1 MICKYMYTSTCT
13 ILTINLITNHNN
25 CTILTDMNIIGTT
38 SIMNYFILTE
48 YNSDQWTV
56 NGFWNSTNKQEL
68 IERRKKIIPV
78 KPLQHNNEEN
88 REMIQEIAQLKQ
100 QLREKDTTIQ
110 QKEATIQ
117 QKDTVIHQ
125 QANDLQDQLR
135 EKEDVIQQ
143 KDDTIRDKD
152 TTIRQKQAT
161 IQEKTTALDQS
172 INLIQEKDDTIQQKD
187 ITIRQQQQ
195 QTNEQLRQKDTVI
208 QEKEDAVCLQE
219 EQVNELHDQ
228 LREKQA
234 TIQEKEAA
242 NRRKDA
248 IIQQKEDDIR
258 QKEDTIR
265 DKDTTIRQK
274 QATIQEKTTAL
285 DQSDNL
291 IQEKDD
297 TIQRNDATI
306 AEQQRVIQR
315 CRDNPH
321 WVIQRDEVT
330 ITQNTLGRGG
340 WGEVKVGI
348 FRGTKVAVKRLYQE
362 IQSELYMDLF
372 AREMNI
378 ASRIRHP
385 NLLQFIGAT
394 REGDLLIVTELM
406 PTSLRDELGKNK
418 LAHSQVI
425 AIAIDIITGL
435 NYLHMWRPQSI
446 IHRDVSSANVL
457 LQPIL
462 VGQWKAKLSD
472 YGSVNLQDHIKTANP
487 GNPIYSAP
495 ESNTPALH
503 SPAMDI
509 FSFGILFAEM
519 ATRRLPSSTVYE
531 REAQIRVVKWPTIR
545 SLITRCTVTNHNT
558 RPKTDNV
565 LNQLEELYRSE
576 FN

>member
-1 MICKYMYTSTCT
+1 MLS
-13 ILTINLITNHNN
+13 
-25 CTILTDMNIIGTT
+25 II
-38 SIMNYFILTE
+38 SIINYFVLTE

-56 NGFWNSTNKQEL
+56 NGVWNSTNKQEL

-78 KPLQHNNEEN
+78 KSLQHNNEEN
-88 REMIQEIAQLKQ
+88 KEMIQEIAQLKQ

-110 QKEATIQ
+110 QKEAAIQHKEAAIQ
-117 QKDTVIHQ
+117 QKE
-125 QANDLQDQLR
+125 AA
-135 EKEDVIQQ
+135 IQQ
-143 KDDTIRDKD
+143 KEAAIQ
-152 TTIRQKQAT
+152 QKEAT
-161 IQEKTTALDQS
+161 IQEKD
-172 INLIQEKDDTIQQKD
+172 
-187 ITIRQQQQ
+187 
-195 QTNEQLRQKDTVI
+195 
-208 QEKEDAVCLQE
+208 
-219 EQVNELHDQ
+219 
-228 LREKQA
+228 
-234 TIQEKEAA
+234 AA

-248 IIQQKEDDIR
+248 TIQEKEDVIQ

-274 QATIQEKTTAL
+274 EVTIEEKTTAL
-285 DQSDNL
+285 DQSNNL

-315 CRDNPH
+315 YHDNPH

-362 IQSELYMDLF
+362 IQSEFYMELF

-406 PTSLRDELGKNK
+406 PTSLRNELEKTQF
-418 LAHSQVI
+418 LRFQVI
-425 AIAIDIITGL
+425 TIAIDIITGL
-435 NYLHMWRPQSI
+435 NYLHMWRPRPI
-446 IHRDVSSANVL
+446 LHRDVSSANVL
-457 LQPIL
+457 LQPL
-462 VGQWKAKLSD
+462 PVGQWKAKLSD

-487 GNPIYSAP
+487 GNPVYSAP

-509 FSFGILFAEM
+509 FSFGILLAEM

-565 LNQLEELYRSE
+565 LDQLEELYRSE

>member
-1 MICKYMYTSTCT
+1 MLS
-13 ILTINLITNHNN
+13 
-25 CTILTDMNIIGTT
+25 II
-38 SIMNYFILTE
+38 SIINYFVLTE

-56 NGFWNSTNKQEL
+56 NGVWNSTNKQEL

-88 REMIQEIAQLKQ
+88 GEMIQEIAQLKQ

-110 QKEATIQ
+110 QKEA
-117 QKDTVIHQ
+117 
-125 QANDLQDQLR
+125 AN
-135 EKEDVIQQ
+135 
-143 KDDTIRDKD
+143 
-152 TTIRQKQAT
+152 
-161 IQEKTTALDQS
+161 
-172 INLIQEKDDTIQQKD
+172 
-187 ITIRQQQQ
+187 
-195 QTNEQLRQKDTVI
+195 
-208 QEKEDAVCLQE
+208 
-219 EQVNELHDQ
+219 
-228 LREKQA
+228 
-234 TIQEKEAA
+234 QEKEAA

-248 IIQQKEDDIR
+248 IIQQKDAAIQQKEATNRRKDAIIQEKEDVIR

-285 DQSDNL
+285 DQSNNL

-315 CRDNPH
+315 YRDNPH

-330 ITQNTLGRGG
+330 ITQNTLGGGG

-362 IQSELYMDLF
+362 IQSEYNMDLF

-378 ASRIRHP
+378 ASTIRHP

-406 PTSLRDELGKNK
+406 PTSLRDELQKNK
-418 LAHSQVI
+418 LPHPQVI

-446 IHRDVSSANVL
+446 LHRDVSSANVL
-457 LQPIL
+457 LQPIF

-472 YGSVNLQDHIKTANP
+472 YGSVNLQSHIKTANP
-487 GNPIYSAP
+487 GNPVYSAP

-509 FSFGILFAEM
+509 FSFGILLAEM

-565 LNQLEELYRSE
+565 LNQLEELYSRE

>member
-1 MICKYMYTSTCT
+1 MYCF
-13 ILTINLITNHNN
+13 
-25 CTILTDMNIIGTT
+25 TDMNIIVTT
-38 SIMNYFILTE
+38 SIMNYFVLTE
-48 YNSDQWTV
+48 CNSDQWTV
-56 NGFWNSTNKQEL
+56 NGVWNSTNKQEL

-88 REMIQEIAQLKQ
+88 REMIQEIAQLKE

-110 QKEATIQ
+110 LKEATIQ
-117 QKDTVIHQ
+117 QKEA
-125 QANDLQDQLR
+125 ANRRKDVTIQEKEAANRRKDAIIQ
-135 EKEDVIQQ
+135 EKEDVIRQ

-172 INLIQEKDDTIQQKD
+172 N
-187 ITIRQQQQ
+187 
-195 QTNEQLRQKDTVI
+195 
-208 QEKEDAVCLQE
+208 
-219 EQVNELHDQ
+219 
-228 LREKQA
+228 
-234 TIQEKEAA
+234 
-242 NRRKDA
+242 
-248 IIQQKEDDIR
+248 
-258 QKEDTIR
+258 
-265 DKDTTIRQK
+265 
-274 QATIQEKTTAL
+274 
-285 DQSDNL
+285 NL

-315 CRDNPH
+315 YRDNPH
-321 WVIQRDEVT
+321 WVIQRDEVAV
-330 ITQNTLGRGG
+330 TQNTLGGGG

-362 IQSELYMDLF
+362 IQSEYNMDLF

-378 ASRIRHP
+378 ASTIRHP

-406 PTSLRDELGKNK
+406 PTSLRDELQKNK
-418 LAHSQVI
+418 LPHLQVI

-446 IHRDVSSANVL
+446 LHRDVSSANVL
-457 LQPIL
+457 LQPL
-462 VGQWKAKLSD
+462 PVGQWKAKLSD

-487 GNPIYSAP
+487 GNPVYSAP

-509 FSFGILFAEM
+509 FSFGILLVEM

-531 REAQIRVVKWPTIR
+531 REAQIRVVKWPTLR
-545 SLITRCTVTNHNT
+545 SLITRCTITNHNT

-565 LNQLEELYRSE
+565 LNELEELYSSE

>member
-1 MICKYMYTSTCT
+1 M
-13 ILTINLITNHNN
+13 
-25 CTILTDMNIIGTT
+25 
-38 SIMNYFILTE
+38 
-48 YNSDQWTV
+48 
-56 NGFWNSTNKQEL
+56 

-78 KPLQHNNEEN
+78 KSLQHNNEEN
-88 REMIQEIAQLKQ
+88 KEIIQEIAQLKQ
-100 QLREKDTTIQ
+100 QLRETDTTIQ
-110 QKEATIQ
+110 QKEAAIQQKEAAIQQKEAAIQQKEATIQEKEAANRRKDATIQ
-117 QKDTVIHQ
+117 QKDTTIH
-125 QANDLQDQLR
+125 
-135 EKEDVIQQ
+135 
-143 KDDTIRDKD
+143 
-152 TTIRQKQAT
+152 
-161 IQEKTTALDQS
+161 
-172 INLIQEKDDTIQQKD
+172 
-187 ITIRQQQQ
+187 QQQQ

-208 QEKEDAVCLQE
+208 HEKEIANRKKD
-219 EQVNELHDQ
+219 
-228 LREKQA
+228 A
-234 TIQEKEAA
+234 TIQEKE
-242 NRRKDA
+242 
-248 IIQQKEDDIR
+248 
-258 QKEDTIR
+258 DTIR
-265 DKDTTIRQK
+265 EKDTTIRQK
-274 QATIQEKTTAL
+274 QAAFQEKTTAL
-285 DQSDNL
+285 DQSNNL

-315 CRDNPH
+315 YRDNPH

-362 IQSELYMDLF
+362 IQSEFYMELF

-406 PTSLRDELGKNK
+406 PTSLRNELEKTQ
-418 LAHSQVI
+418 LLRFQVI
-425 AIAIDIITGL
+425 TIAIDIITGL

-446 IHRDVSSANVL
+446 LHRDVSSANVL
-457 LQPIL
+457 LQPL
-462 VGQWKAKLSD
+462 SVGQWKAKLSD

-487 GNPIYSAP
+487 GSPVYSAP

-509 FSFGILFAEM
+509 FSFGILLVEM
-519 ATRRLPSSTVYE
+519 ATRRFPSSTVYE
-531 REAQIRVVKWPTIR
+531 REAQIREVKWPTIR

-565 LNQLEELYRSE
+565 LNQLEELYSSE

>member
-1 MICKYMYTSTCT
+1 
-13 ILTINLITNHNN
+13 
-25 CTILTDMNIIGTT
+25 
-38 SIMNYFILTE
+38 
-48 YNSDQWTV
+48 
-56 NGFWNSTNKQEL
+56 
-68 IERRKKIIPV
+68 
-78 KPLQHNNEEN
+78 
-88 REMIQEIAQLKQ
+88 MIQEIAQLKQ

-117 QKDTVIHQ
+117 QKEATIQEKVVANRRKDTTIQ
-125 QANDLQDQLR
+125 
-135 EKEDVIQQ
+135 EKEDVILQ
-143 KDDTIRDKD
+143 KEDTIREKD
-152 TTIRQKQAT
+152 TTIRQKQAA

-172 INLIQEKDDTIQQKD
+172 N
-187 ITIRQQQQ
+187 
-195 QTNEQLRQKDTVI
+195 
-208 QEKEDAVCLQE
+208 
-219 EQVNELHDQ
+219 
-228 LREKQA
+228 
-234 TIQEKEAA
+234 
-242 NRRKDA
+242 
-248 IIQQKEDDIR
+248 
-258 QKEDTIR
+258 
-265 DKDTTIRQK
+265 
-274 QATIQEKTTAL
+274 
-285 DQSDNL
+285 NL

-306 AEQQRVIQR
+306 AEQQRVIQHY
-315 CRDNPH
+315 RDNPH

-362 IQSELYMDLF
+362 IQSEYNMDLF

-378 ASRIRHP
+378 ASTIRHP

-406 PTSLRDELGKNK
+406 PTSLRDELQKNK
-418 LAHSQVI
+418 LFHSQVI

-446 IHRDVSSANVL
+446 LHRDVSSANVL
-457 LQPIL
+457 LQPIF

-487 GNPIYSAP
+487 GSPVYSAP

-509 FSFGILFAEM
+509 FSFGILLVEM
-519 ATRRLPSSTVYE
+519 ATRRFPSSTVYE
-531 REAQIRVVKWPTIR
+531 REAQIREVKWPTIR

-565 LNQLEELYRSE
+565 LNQLEELYSSE

>member
-1 MICKYMYTSTCT
+1 
-13 ILTINLITNHNN
+13 
-25 CTILTDMNIIGTT
+25 
-38 SIMNYFILTE
+38 
-48 YNSDQWTV
+48 
-56 NGFWNSTNKQEL
+56 
-68 IERRKKIIPV
+68 
-78 KPLQHNNEEN
+78 
-88 REMIQEIAQLKQ
+88 MIQEIAQLKQ

-110 QKEATIQ
+110 QKEAAIQ
-117 QKDTVIHQ
+117 QK
-125 QANDLQDQLR
+125 
-135 EKEDVIQQ
+135 E
-143 KDDTIRDKD
+143 
-152 TTIRQKQAT
+152 AT
-161 IQEKTTALDQS
+161 IQEKD
-172 INLIQEKDDTIQQKD
+172 
-187 ITIRQQQQ
+187 
-195 QTNEQLRQKDTVI
+195 
-208 QEKEDAVCLQE
+208 
-219 EQVNELHDQ
+219 
-228 LREKQA
+228 
-234 TIQEKEAA
+234 AA

-248 IIQQKEDDIR
+248 TIQEKEYVIQ

-274 QATIQEKTTAL
+274 QVAIEEKTTAL
-285 DQSDNL
+285 DQSNNL

-315 CRDNPH
+315 YRDNPH

-362 IQSELYMDLF
+362 IQSEFYMELF

-406 PTSLRDELGKNK
+406 PTSLRNELEKTQF
-418 LAHSQVI
+418 LRFQVI
-425 AIAIDIITGL
+425 TIAIDIITGL
-435 NYLHMWRPQSI
+435 NYLHMWRPRPI
-446 IHRDVSSANVL
+446 LHRDVSSANVL
-457 LQPIL
+457 LQSL
-462 VGQWKAKLSD
+462 ANSQWKAKLSD

-487 GNPIYSAP
+487 GSPVYSAP
-495 ESNTPALH
+495 ESDTPALH
-503 SPAMDI
+503 SPSMDI
-509 FSFGILFAEM
+509 FSFGILLVEM
-519 ATRRLPSSTVYE
+519 ATRRFPSSTVYE
-531 REAQIRVVKWPTIR
+531 REAQIREVKWPTIR

-565 LNQLEELYRSE
+565 LNQLEELCSSE

>member
-1 MICKYMYTSTCT
+1 MFSTE
-13 ILTINLITNHNN
+13 H
-25 CTILTDMNIIGTT
+25 
-38 SIMNYFILTE
+38 
-48 YNSDQWTV
+48 NSDQWTV
-56 NGFWNSTNKQEL
+56 NGVWNSTNKQEL
-68 IERRKKIIPV
+68 IERRKKIMPV

-88 REMIQEIAQLKQ
+88 KEMIQEIAQLKQ

-110 QKEATIQ
+110 QNEAAIQEKEAANRRKDTTIQ
-117 QKDTVIHQ
+117 QKDTTIH
-125 QANDLQDQLR
+125 
-135 EKEDVIQQ
+135 
-143 KDDTIRDKD
+143 
-152 TTIRQKQAT
+152 
-161 IQEKTTALDQS
+161 
-172 INLIQEKDDTIQQKD
+172 
-187 ITIRQQQQ
+187 QQQQ
-195 QTNEQLRQKDTVI
+195 QTNEQLRQKD
-208 QEKEDAVCLQE
+208 
-219 EQVNELHDQ
+219 
-228 LREKQA
+228 A
-234 TIQEKEAA
+234 TIQEKE
-242 NRRKDA
+242 DV
-248 IIQQKEDDIR
+248 IQ

-274 QATIQEKTTAL
+274 QVTIQEKTTAL

-315 CRDNPH
+315 YRDNPH

-362 IQSELYMDLF
+362 IQSEFYMDLF

-378 ASRIRHP
+378 ASRIGHP

-406 PTSLRDELGKNK
+406 PTCLRNELEKTQ
-418 LAHSQVI
+418 LFRFQVI
-425 AIAIDIITGL
+425 TIAIDIITGL
-435 NYLHMWRPQSI
+435 NYLHMWRPRPI
-446 IHRDVSSANVL
+446 LHRDVSSANVL
-457 LQPIL
+457 LQPL
-462 VGQWKAKLSD
+462 ANSQWKAKLSD

-487 GNPIYSAP
+487 GSPVYSAP

-509 FSFGILFAEM
+509 FSFGILLVEM
-519 ATRRLPSSTVYE
+519 ATRRFPSSTVYE
-531 REAQIRVVKWPTIR
+531 REAQIREVKWPTIR

-565 LNQLEELYRSE
+565 LNQLEELYSSE
-576 FN
+576 LN

>member
-1 MICKYMYTSTCT
+1 
-13 ILTINLITNHNN
+13 
-25 CTILTDMNIIGTT
+25 
-38 SIMNYFILTE
+38 
-48 YNSDQWTV
+48 
-56 NGFWNSTNKQEL
+56 
-68 IERRKKIIPV
+68 
-78 KPLQHNNEEN
+78 
-88 REMIQEIAQLKQ
+88 MIQEIAQLKQ

-110 QKEATIQ
+110 QKEAAIQQKEAAIQQKEAAIQQKEAAIQQKEATIQEKEAANRRKDTTIQ
-117 QKDTVIHQ
+117 QKDT
-125 QANDLQDQLR
+125 
-135 EKEDVIQQ
+135 
-143 KDDTIRDKD
+143 
-152 TTIRQKQAT
+152 
-161 IQEKTTALDQS
+161 
-172 INLIQEKDDTIQQKD
+172 
-187 ITIRQQQQ
+187 TIRQQQQ

-208 QEKEDAVCLQE
+208 HEKEIANRRKD
-219 EQVNELHDQ
+219 
-228 LREKQA
+228 A
-234 TIQEKEAA
+234 TIQEKE
-242 NRRKDA
+242 
-248 IIQQKEDDIR
+248 
-258 QKEDTIR
+258 DTIR
-265 DKDTTIRQK
+265 EKDTTIRQK
-274 QATIQEKTTAL
+274 QAAIQEKTTAL
-285 DQSDNL
+285 DQSNNL

-315 CRDNPH
+315 YHDNPH

-362 IQSELYMDLF
+362 IQSEFYMELF

-406 PTSLRDELGKNK
+406 PTSLRNELEKTQ
-418 LAHSQVI
+418 LLRFQVI
-425 AIAIDIITGL
+425 TIAIDIITGL

-446 IHRDVSSANVL
+446 LHRDVSSANVL
-457 LQPIL
+457 LQPL
-462 VGQWKAKLSD
+462 SVGQWKAKLSD

-487 GNPIYSAP
+487 GSPVYSAP

-509 FSFGILFAEM
+509 FSFGILLVEM
-519 ATRRLPSSTVYE
+519 ATRRFPSSTVYE
-531 REAQIRVVKWPTIR
+531 REAQIREVKWPTIR

-565 LNQLEELYRSE
+565 LNQLEELYSSE

>member
-1 MICKYMYTSTCT
+1 
-13 ILTINLITNHNN
+13 
-25 CTILTDMNIIGTT
+25 
-38 SIMNYFILTE
+38 
-48 YNSDQWTV
+48 
-56 NGFWNSTNKQEL
+56 
-68 IERRKKIIPV
+68 
-78 KPLQHNNEEN
+78 
-88 REMIQEIAQLKQ
+88 MIQEIAQLKQ

-110 QKEATIQ
+110 QKEATIHEKEAANRRKDTTIQ
-117 QKDTVIHQ
+117 QNEATIRQRERQTNEQLRQKDTVIQ
-125 QANDLQDQLR
+125 ELRDQLR
-135 EKEDVIQQ
+135 E
-143 KDDTIRDKD
+143 
-152 TTIRQKQAT
+152 KQAT

-172 INLIQEKDDTIQQKD
+172 N
-187 ITIRQQQQ
+187 
-195 QTNEQLRQKDTVI
+195 
-208 QEKEDAVCLQE
+208 
-219 EQVNELHDQ
+219 
-228 LREKQA
+228 
-234 TIQEKEAA
+234 
-242 NRRKDA
+242 
-248 IIQQKEDDIR
+248 
-258 QKEDTIR
+258 
-265 DKDTTIRQK
+265 
-274 QATIQEKTTAL
+274 
-285 DQSDNL
+285 NL

-297 TIQRNDATI
+297 TIQRNYATI

-315 CRDNPH
+315 YRDNPH

-362 IQSELYMDLF
+362 IQSDFYMELF
-372 AREMNI
+372 AREMDI

-406 PTSLRDELGKNK
+406 PTSLRNELEKTQ
-418 LAHSQVI
+418 LTRVQVI

-435 NYLHMWRPQSI
+435 NYLHKWRPQPI
-446 IHRDVSSANVL
+446 LHRDVSSANVL
-457 LQPIL
+457 LQPIF

-487 GNPIYSAP
+487 GSPVYSAP

-509 FSFGILFAEM
+509 FSFGILLAEM
-519 ATRRLPSSTVYE
+519 ATRKFPSSTLYE
-531 REAQIRVVKWPTIR
+531 REAQITEVKWPTIR

-565 LNQLEELYRSE
+565 LNQLEELYSSE